1 MAVIT
6 ELPPGAEN
14 TTEDH
19 QIQPMGHQVQ
29 NGEDTGRDIGRVSIF
44 SKKVYKNPNQFWVY
58 LGNFGPTNRC
68 RT

>member
-29 NGEDTGRDIGRVSIF
+29 NGEDTGRDIGRVSHF
-44 SKKVYKNPNQFWVY
+44 SYRVKKN
-58 LGNFGPTNRC
+58 
-68 RT
+68 

>member
-6 ELPPGAEN
+6 ELPPGGEN

-29 NGEDTGRDIGRVSIF
+29 NGEDTGRDIGRVSHF
-44 SKKVYKNPNQFWVY
+44 FKKESKN
-58 LGNFGPTNRC
+58 
-68 RT
+68 

>member
-14 TTEDH
+14 TEDH

-29 NGEDTGRDIGRVSIF
+29 NGEDTGRDIGRVSHF
-44 SKKVYKNPNQFWVY
+44 FKKE
-58 LGNFGPTNRC
+58 
-68 RT
+68 